1 MAPVNR
7 RGDPTLRIGID
18 ENGLGPRLGPLVV
31 TAVIARS
38 FGFGADAH
46 ARVSGHQRAEQ
57 RARGALRTRL
67 ADSKKLVSH
76 GDTALG
82 EAWARA
88 IAQRMAGRAERT
100 GPGRSP
106 GLPTTPEDL
115 VRALSLD
122 SPAALRRPCPGAHE
136 AQCWNTEGEELVA
149 EAKLVQTIEK
159 DLAKLESQG
168 VDVIRAA
175 CIITCARRLNEGV
188 ARGLSRF
195 DVDLHCME
203 RLALHVRECEGS
215 DVVAICGK
223 VGGFDRYPQAFGPL
237 GGRLHTVLSEGRAR
251 SEYALAGLG
260 RIAFVRDAD
269 DSHLLVSMA
278 SLVGKWVRDL
288 LMARIVRH
296 HRAALPD
303 LPDASGYHDPVT
315 TDFIERTRLVRRSRA
330 LPDDCFT
337 RRALGAEAEPVR
349 REPRS
354 ARNRSTSA
362 ATSAARTRPS
372 RSSRPAG
379 A

>member
-1 MAPVNR
+1 MAAVNR
-7 RGDPTLRIGID
+7 PEVRIGID

-31 TAVIARS
+31 TSVVARS
-38 FGFGADAH
+38 HDTRLPPTGPD
-46 ARVSGHQRAEQ
+46 GHQRAEQ
-57 RARGALRTRL
+57 RARGALRERL

-88 IAQRMAGRAERT
+88 IALRAARRADQSNVHVIE
-100 GPGRSP
+100 
-106 GLPTTPEDL
+106 TPDQL

-122 SPAALRRPCPGAHE
+122 PPEALRSPCPSDHA
-136 AQCWNTEGEELVA
+136 AQCWSAEGEALVAAPELVR
-149 EAKLVQTIEK
+149 TIEK

-168 VDVIRAA
+168 VDVLRA
-175 CIITCARRLNEGV
+175 TCVVTCVRRLNDGV
-188 ARGLSRF
+188 AQGLSRF

-203 RLALHVRECEGS
+203 RLVLDAREREGQ

-223 VGGFDRYPQAFGPL
+223 VGGYDRYPDAFGPL
-237 GGRLHTVLSEGRAR
+237 GGRLHTVMCEGRAR
-251 SEYALAGLG
+251 SEYALPGLG

-288 LMARIVRH
+288 LMARIVRY
-296 HRAALPD
+296 HRERDPE

-315 TDFIERTRLVRRSRA
+315 TRFIERTRLVRGSRS

-337 RRALGAEAEPVR
+337 RRALGNEARQAAGEAE
-349 REPRS
+349 
-354 ARNRSTSA
+354 
-362 ATSAARTRPS
+362 
-372 RSSRPAG
+372 
-379 A
+379 

>member
-7 RGDPTLRIGID
+7 RGDPTIRIGID

-31 TAVIARS
+31 TAVVARS
-38 FGFGADAH
+38 FGLEGPRGAQKGPN
-46 ARVSGHQRAEQ
+46 VSGHQRAEQ

-88 IAQRMAGRAERT
+88 IAHRMARRAERT
-100 GPGRSP
+100 GPSP
-106 GLPTTPEDL
+106 GLPTTPEHL

-122 SPAALRRPCPGAHE
+122 SPATLRSPCPEAHE
-136 AQCWNTEGEELVA
+136 AQCWNTDGEELVA

-168 VDVIRAA
+168 VDVIWAA
-175 CIITCARRLNEGV
+175 CVITCAQKLNEGV
-188 ARGLSRF
+188 AGNLSRF
-195 DVDLHCME
+195 DLDLHCME
-203 RLALHVRECEGS
+203 RLALHVREREGC
-215 DVVAICGK
+215 DVVATCGK

-251 SEYALAGLG
+251 SEYALPGLG

-278 SLVGKWVRDL
+278 SLIGKWVRDL

-296 HRAALPD
+296 HRAVDPE

-315 TDFIERTRLVRRSRA
+315 TDFIDRTRLVRRSRA
-330 LPDDCFT
+330 LPDDCFI
-337 RRALGAEAEPVR
+337 RRALGAVP
-349 REPRS
+349 
-354 ARNRSTSA
+354 ARA
-362 ATSAARTRPS
+362 ATSAARTQPS
-372 RSSRPAG
+372 RSSRRAG

>member
-1 MAPVNR
+1 
-7 RGDPTLRIGID
+7 
-18 ENGLGPRLGPLVV
+18 
-31 TAVIARS
+31 
-38 FGFGADAH
+38 
-46 ARVSGHQRAEQ
+46 VSGHQRAEQ

-88 IAQRMAGRAERT
+88 IAHRMARRAELAGRA
-100 GPGRSP
+100 GAPGGTAGLAPSP
-106 GLPTTPEDL
+106 GLPTTPEHL

-122 SPAALRRPCPGAHE
+122 SPAALRSPCPEAHE

-168 VDVIRAA
+168 VDVIHAA
-175 CIITCARRLNEGV
+175 CIITCAQRLNEGV
-188 ARGLSRF
+188 ARSLSRF

-203 RLALHVRECEGS
+203 RLVLHVREREGS

-223 VGGFDRYPQAFGPL
+223 VGGFDHYPPAFGPL
-237 GGRLHTVLSEGRAR
+237 SGRLHTVISEGRAR

-278 SLVGKWVRDL
+278 SLIGKWVRDL

-337 RRALGAEAEPVR
+337 RRALGTEPA
-349 REPRS
+349 REPRAPKRRSTS
-354 ARNRSTSA
+354 ASTSA
-362 ATSAARTRPS
+362 ATSAAKTRPS
-372 RSSRPAG
+372 RSSRRAG